1 MEPVMKRYCLL
12 LPFLAL
18 ILSISAAPFAQEGG
32 IESLRQTGKAF
43 ASVARKVS
51 PSVVF
56 IQVESIEESPSAH
69 GFASPFS
76 DDLFRHF
83 FGDSF
88 PGLPDRGRR
97 ERRQRKVGQG
107 SGFVFSLDDGLFR
120 DRAYIL
126 TNNHVI
132 EGADRIQVTFE
143 DGRELSAAI
152 KGTDPQSDIAV
163 LEVEVSDVPALT
175 LGDSGTLEVGE
186 WVVAIGNPFG
196 LSHTLTA
203 GVVSAKGR
211 TSLGINDYED
221 FIQTD
226 AAINPGNSGGPLV
239 NLDGEV
245 IGINTAIFSRSGGY
259 MGVGFAIPIN
269 MARGIAT
276 QLLQGGEVSRGHLGV
291 AIQELTPELA
301 DSFGLQGKQGVLVA
315 QVTRGSPAEKAGLR
329 QGDLIVRYQ
338 GETVDDAGT
347 FRNRISLTPPGTRA
361 TLVVVREGREQ
372 NVDVVIG
379 RLDESR
385 VVAGETQESSNELG
399 LVVQA
404 ITPDLAEK
412 LRSRPGEGVVVTKV
426 IPGSVA
432 SLAGI
437 EPGAVI
443 LQVNKRPVGSA
454 EEFAKFV
461 NIASDAKRV
470 LLLISRRGSPYYV
483 VLRW

>member
-1 MEPVMKRYCLL
+1 
-12 LPFLAL
+12 
-18 ILSISAAPFAQEGG
+18 
-32 IESLRQTGKAF
+32 
-43 ASVARKVS
+43 
-51 PSVVF
+51 
-56 IQVESIEESPSAH
+56 
-69 GFASPFS
+69 
-76 DDLFRHF
+76 
-83 FGDSF
+83 
-88 PGLPDRGRR
+88 
-97 ERRQRKVGQG
+97 
-107 SGFVFSLDDGLFR
+107 
-120 DRAYIL
+120 
-126 TNNHVI
+126 
-132 EGADRIQVTFE
+132 
-143 DGRELSAAI
+143 
-152 KGTDPQSDIAV
+152 
-163 LEVEVSDVPALT
+163 
-175 LGDSGTLEVGE
+175 
-186 WVVAIGNPFG
+186 
-196 LSHTLTA
+196 
-203 GVVSAKGR
+203 
-211 TSLGINDYED
+211 
-221 FIQTD
+221 
-226 AAINPGNSGGPLV
+226 
-239 NLDGEV
+239 
-245 IGINTAIFSRSGGY
+245 
-259 MGVGFAIPIN
+259 
-269 MARGIAT
+269 
-276 QLLQGGEVSRGHLGV
+276 V

-361 TLVVVREGREQ
+361 RLVIVREGREQ

-385 VVAGETQESSNELG
+385 VVAGETQESNNELG

-443 LQVNKRPVGSA
+443 LQVNKRAVGSA
-454 EEFAKFV
+454 EEFAKLV
-461 NIASDAKRV
+461 NIASDAKRI